1 MGAVMDR
8 RAFLATMAGAAG
20 AAGLVSCHQASG
32 KPAALIHPRRTALAG
47 EAWADADVVVYGAT
61 PAGVIAAVS
70 AANLG
75 ASAVLI
81 GGWREIQPGGMLAG
95 GLSWT
100 DIRDIDAVGGYAR
113 TTMAALAAS
122 GGMPGN
128 RYAFDPAVAAPY
140 FRDLLDAAGV
150 PVLWS
155 DGVETVD
162 RTDRAIREIITRS
175 GVRAH
180 GRIFIDASYE
190 GDLMARAGISTRVG
204 REAADRANPYN
215 GYRGSRYELLTR
227 TDPPQKDNILP
238 IDPFFDQPSGRLIAG
253 VDPAPNRPVGAAD
266 DGVQAYCFRLTMT
279 DRPELRLDLP
289 ATAPDGYREAD
300 YELLFRDFDR
310 RRRAGQVYGRDW
322 HFARDLVKADEVAPG
337 IYDINNRGTMSL
349 DAVGL
354 NRAYPAA
361 DYDARE
367 RIWKAHENYIRGWFH
382 AMAHGRDPRI
392 PAGLQRDVRN
402 WGLVRGRHT
411 DCHPADTPGWSP
423 QLYVREARRLDN
435 GLAWSGRD
443 VSDIDGVPPRLPS
456 IVAMASYWQDSH
468 AASRIAV
475 RDERGQWGIVNEGHF
490 MLPAGGKYQRSPL
503 PFELMV
509 PHRDQC
515 TNLMVPFCV
524 AATHQ
529 AFSTIRMEPT
539 SMALGEAAGTAAALA
554 VINRDRVDIQDV
566 DTYRLQQMIVANG
579 GVIQGVTNWELL
591 QRKLKHRL
599 DRLRG

>member
-113 TTMAALAAS
+113 TTMATLAAS

-227 TDPPQKDNILP
+227 SDPPQKDNILP

-310 RRRAGQVYGRDW
+310 RRRAGQLYGRDW

-367 RIWKAHENYIRGWFH
+367 RIWKAHENYIRGLFH

-490 MLPAGGKYQRSPL
+490 MLPAGGRYQRSPL

-524 AATHQ
+524 AAYPASPIRPRKRP
-529 AFSTIRMEPT
+529 AFPPAFFPVPIHRDQRACIVLRAILAT
-539 SMALGEAAGTAAALA
+539 SGNMP
-554 VINRDRVDIQDV
+554 V
-566 DTYRLQQMIVANG
+566 
-579 GVIQGVTNWELL
+579 
-591 QRKLKHRL
+591 
-599 DRLRG
+599 